1 MSEKKYAIQDIQN
14 IAASELLERVRKL
27 KEDGYRLAQICAMSR
42 EYGQDILYSFDK
54 DHILLNLKVKVNEGE
69 EVESITGEYWPAFIY
84 ENEMH
89 DLFGVQIKMINIDYE
104 GKLYRTAIETPFK

>member
-1 MSEKKYAIQDIQN
+1 MNTEFISVNPESIIDESQ
-14 IAASELLERVRKL
+14 KL
-27 KEDGYRLAQICAMSR
+27 KFAGFHLIQQCATRIPDAYELIYTFGKDLAM
-42 EYGQDILYSFDK
+42 K
-54 DHILLNLKVKVNEGE
+54 NLKIILPEDQE
-69 EVESITGEYWPAFIY
+69 ISSITSNYPCAFIY

>member
-54 DHILLNLKVKVNEGE
+54 DT
-69 EVESITGEYWPAFIY
+69 SC
-84 ENEMH
+84 
-89 DLFGVQIKMINIDYE
+89 
-104 GKLYRTAIETPFK
+104 

>member
-1 MSEKKYAIQDIQN
+1 MNTEFISVDPKSVIDESQ
-14 IAASELLERVRKL
+14 KL
-27 KEDGYRLAQICAMSR
+27 KFAGYHLIQQCATR
-42 EYGQDILYSFDK
+42 IPDAYELIYSFGK
-54 DHILLNLKVKVNEGE
+54 DLEMKNLKITLPEDQE
-69 EVESITGEYWPAFIY
+69 ISSITSIYPCAFIY